1 VPLKGLY
8 LPPREGGKYNK
19 FSQFKDNEWE
29 EFLPNCVEAWKALN
43 IHNRDDYNR
52 VKNKVCDFCSRGD
65 HLTKVCPFAWSG
77 TQLGVARFGELQANN
92 RVLQHQTHRAQFTQA
107 QVAAITAAL
116 SPDEAAHVLHQEEMT
131 WDDVMGQTGSYLY
144 LSEMVDAK
152 PEEPFADVYD
162 RLGEMMCVCAQMT
175 EDLTH
180 DGDGESRVAGE
191 EMSGSGG
198 FNFK

>member
-1 VPLKGLY
+1 
-8 LPPREGGKYNK
+8 
-19 FSQFKDNEWE
+19 
-29 EFLPNCVEAWKALN
+29 
-43 IHNRDDYNR
+43 
-52 VKNKVCDFCSRGD
+52 
-65 HLTKVCPFAWSG
+65 
-77 TQLGVARFGELQANN
+77 
-92 RVLQHQTHRAQFTQA
+92 
-107 QVAAITAAL
+107 
-116 SPDEAAHVLHQEEMT
+116 MT